1 MRKKVFTMFLVGV
14 MVLSLT
20 ACGGK
25 ETEETNSTPS
35 QPTVEQRVEE
45 NVTSKSLSET
55 VAEKEVAESTVQE
68 GSLEDTAIG
77 NREILDLSDTIMIN
91 LGEGR
96 DFTLEV
102 PVYALSN
109 MYDIDNGVGYLSN
122 VEGSG
127 MFSECYNISLNEE
140 YKCSDVDEG
149 YKYIVDFYNEA
160 QNAVSKEKYD
170 SAYMLGDVNSKYII
184 AYYVDNVN
192 PNGKWVNITEE
203 YRIFDCASKT
213 MCRIKL
219 FVEKDATLYGDDI
232 LEKST
237 ASYREQLRTAIE
249 NLANN

>member
-1 MRKKVFTMFLVGV
+1 MLVVV
-14 MVLSLT
+14 MVATLV
-20 ACGGK
+20 ACGTK
-25 ETEETNSTPS
+25 EDSKVVEDTTITENVGNTQDVVEDTTDETPS
-35 QPTVEQRVEE
+35 
-45 NVTSKSLSET
+45 
-55 VAEKEVAESTVQE
+55 
-68 GSLEDTAIG
+68 EDMVG
-77 NREILDLSDTIMIN
+77 NSEILDLSDTIMIN

-102 PVYALSN
+102 PVYALAN
-109 MYDIDNGVGYLSN
+109 IYDTDNGVGYLSN

-127 MFSECYNISLNEE
+127 MFSECYNISLKEE
-140 YKCSDVDEG
+140 YKCSDVNEG

-160 QNAVSKEKYD
+160 QDAVSKEKYE

-192 PNGKWVNITEE
+192 PNGNWVNITEE

-219 FVEKDATLYGDDI
+219 FVEKDATLYGNDV

-237 ASYREQLRTAIE
+237 ADYREQLRTTIE
-249 NLANN
+249 NLNN